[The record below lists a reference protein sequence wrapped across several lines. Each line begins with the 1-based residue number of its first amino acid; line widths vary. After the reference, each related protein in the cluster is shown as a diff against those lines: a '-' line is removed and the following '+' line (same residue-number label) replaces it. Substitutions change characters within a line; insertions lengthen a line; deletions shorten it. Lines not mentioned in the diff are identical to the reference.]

1 MKYRLERQQEKNEA
15 KSFFER
21 INKIDKSLAKLTK
34 TKEREPKIIN
44 EKGGI
49 TTVITEIQMIVRGHY
64 EQLYANKLDNLE
76 QMDKLLETYEL
87 PRLNQE
93 VENLNKPI
101 IIKEIESVSK
111 NLSTKKSP

>member
-1 MKYRLERQQEKNEA
+1 
-15 KSFFER
+15 
-21 INKIDKSLAKLTK
+21 
-34 TKEREPKIIN
+34 
-44 EKGGI
+44 
-49 TTVITEIQMIVRGHY
+49 MIVRGHY

-101 IIKEIESVSK
+101 IITEIEI
-111 NLSTKKSP
+111 LF